1 MSAGDKSKTS
11 LMKLKFTWLSRGLML
26 LYAMTVCLLCFT
38 HFDGS
43 INMNEE
49 WFGIGKDKI
58 AHFLMF
64 LPFPVISYLS
74 LPHVGDTPLKFL
86 RFCILDFIAGV
97 MLGAAIELL
106 QGVEGFRSAD
116 VKDLFADCCGLA
128 AAIFCLQFFEAF
140 IKKRRKSVK

>member
-1 MSAGDKSKTS
+1 MRNKGSKIF
-11 LMKLKFTWLSRGLML
+11 KLLFV
-26 LYAMTVCLLCFT
+26 LYLAALCFCC
-38 HFDGS
+38 FWNFSGGLDLGG
-43 INMNEE
+43 E
-49 WFGIGKDKI
+49 WFGIHKDKVI
-58 AHFLMF
+58 HFVMF

-128 AAIFCLQFFEAF
+128 AAVFCLQFFEAF

>member
-58 AHFLMF
+58 APILMYMAF
-64 LPFPVISYLS
+64 HTHHGNPWRLIIFMTV
-74 LPHVGDTPLKFL
+74 T
-86 RFCILDFIAGV
+86 ILI
-97 MLGAAIELL
+97 GAAAGAGIELL
-106 QGVEGFRSAD
+106 QMTTKYRSCDILDFR
-116 VKDLFADCCGLA
+116 ADCIGLLAGSFLVMIYA
-128 AAIFCLQFFEAF
+128 AVS
-140 IKKRRKSVK
+140 RKW